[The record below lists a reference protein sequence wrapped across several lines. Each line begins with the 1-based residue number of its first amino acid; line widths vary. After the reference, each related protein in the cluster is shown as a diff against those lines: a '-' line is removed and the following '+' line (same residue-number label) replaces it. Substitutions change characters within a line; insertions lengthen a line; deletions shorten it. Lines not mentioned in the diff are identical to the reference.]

1 MRIAII
7 GSRGIPA
14 RYGGFE
20 TFAQELAPRLVGLGH
35 DVTVYCRAGY
45 TGTRSSFEGVRLR
58 HTPYLKVQ
66 AFETPSHELTSILDS
81 LRRGFDVYYF
91 LGTRSSPLYYLVR
104 ALGKPVV
111 IHTDGIEWKRA
122 KWGRVGRAW
131 LRSGEWMAAHV
142 PGARLVTDA
151 EAMRSYYMRTYG
163 KDSTFIPYGAP
174 VIEDADPAPLERWNL
189 EPRGYHL
196 VVARMEPE
204 NNITAIIE
212 AHRDSGSRRR
222 LAIVGDA
229 NYETVYTRKVRALAA
244 ATTGVQLVGAV
255 YGADLVALRFHAF
268 SYIHGHEVGGTNPSL
283 LEAMG
288 CGDLVLALDTEFN
301 REALADAGRYWSKAD
316 RSLSSL
322 LREADAT
329 EAKNLA
335 VTSEKARDRIRELY
349 VWDEVAERHDRL
361 ITSPT

>member
-45 TGTRSSFEGVRLR
+45 TGTQSSFEGVRLR
-58 HTPYLKVQ
+58 HTPYLKIQ
-66 AFETPSHELTSILDS
+66 ALETPSHELTSILDS
-81 LRRGFDVYYF
+81 LRRGCDLYYF

-104 ALGKPVV
+104 AMGKPVV

-131 LRSGEWMAAHV
+131 LRTGEWMAAHL
-142 PGARLVTDA
+142 PGAHLVTDA
-151 EAMRSYYMRTYG
+151 EAMRAYYLRAYG
-163 KDSTFIPYGAP
+163 RDSTFIPYGAP
-174 VIEDADPAPLERWNL
+174 VIEEADPAPLKRWNL

-204 NNITAIIE
+204 NNITTIIE
-212 AHRDSGSRRR
+212 AYRGSGSSRG
-222 LAIVGDA
+222 LVLVGGA
-229 NYETVYTRKVRALAA
+229 NYETSYTRKVRALAA
-244 ATTGVQLVGAV
+244 AVSGVDLVGAV
-255 YGADLVALRFHAF
+255 YGADLVSLRFYAF

-288 CGDLVLALDTEFN
+288 CGNVVLALDTEFN
-301 REALADAGRYWSKAD
+301 REALADAGRYWLKDD

-322 LREADAT
+322 LQEVDAT
-329 EAKNLA
+329 EARDLKSI
-335 VTSEKARDRIRELY
+335 SEDARGRIGELY
-349 VWDEVAERHDRL
+349 PWDEAADRHDGLFR
-361 ITSPT
+361 